1 MPTITAFVVTWLFE
15 YTSPDSGHVR
25 KEMAKYWSIIA
36 WAGVLI
42 AVIQLI
48 NKYTLQMLSLSMTKL
63 IRKDIYRCLLN
74 QPGEFYDKK
83 ENSTGQLTSII
94 AADSRFAN
102 GASIELYIL
111 L

>member
-1 MPTITAFVVTWLFE
+1 
-15 YTSPDSGHVR
+15 
-25 KEMAKYWSIIA
+25 
-36 WAGVLI
+36 
-42 AVIQLI
+42 
-48 NKYTLQMLSLSMTKL
+48 MTKL

-74 QPGEFYDKK
+74 QPGEFYDRK